1 MALNIKDPVAEKL
14 AAEVAALAGESKT
27 RAVRVALEERRAR
40 LALSGRTAAEKRE
53 QIHRFLE
60 ERVWPTIP
68 KKLLGKKITKKERER
83 ILGYGPHGV

>member
-27 RAVRVALEERRAR
+27 EAVRVALAERREKLSFGAPRSDKRAR
-40 LALSGRTAAEKRE
+40 VD
-53 QIHRFLE
+53 RFLE
-60 ERVWPTIP
+60 DFWATLPKRV
-68 KKLLGKKITKKERER
+68 LGKRLTKKERER